1 MFTDSRHSLVLIA
14 NPRYG
19 VLWKMQTQRLANSE
33 ACHGVHD
40 LEFGQY
46 NARRH
51 EAALSGF
58 VDNFLASE
66 PFCWLLKDSYPGT
79 SMQAE
84 RRRTGLINVFR
95 KGLETMIKCET
106 WTNGQPFL
114 RGIDELGGT
123 WSADSS
129 ENKVIHSYAWR
140 PQRDLYN
147 GQRILFV
154 ARPALIYVDSLHCYQ
169 FLPRLGVTEVCEAEV
184 IPAYIPG
191 DDESDTADD
200 DEKHGKQDGGDEE
213 WRGEKNV

>member
-1 MFTDSRHSLVLIA
+1 
-14 NPRYG
+14 
-19 VLWKMQTQRLANSE
+19 MQTQRLANSE
-33 ACHGVHD
+33 TCHRAHD

-66 PFCWLLKDSYPGT
+66 PFCWLLKDSYPDT

-84 RRRTGLINVFR
+84 KRRTGLINVFR

-114 RGIDELGGT
+114 RGIDELGGI

-129 ENKVIHSYAWR
+129 ENKVIHLYAWR

-154 ARPALIYVDSLHCYQ
+154 VRPGLIYVDSLHCYQ

-191 DDESDTADD
+191 DDKSDTADD
-200 DEKHGKQDGGDEE
+200 DEKHGKQGGGDEE